1 MALQSPPRKVSET
14 ENMLRLLWCVDA
26 LESAT
31 STQLW
36 TFAAEQELMDYVSM
50 RLCLH
55 KLLTAGE
62 LETGEGSLKE
72 QLFLTDRGR
81 EALSLFGERLPANV
95 RESICK
101 AAPSFRGRIVRNR
114 QVRAV
119 YEIARPNDYRLNLSV
134 CEGDLPTIFLRMV
147 TINRTLASKAL
158 HRFEAHAAEVTTYLY
173 TLAEQAMKADIPAP
187 GLPPPPDAI
196 REHSATEVTARVIL
210 LGKKARFG
218 VELLL
223 PSRKAA
229 ERFIDTLTPTEEA
242 TAVANRLVDILS
254 SSIKVAKQ

>member
-26 LESAT
+26 LESVT

-55 KLLTAGE
+55 KLLAAGE
-62 LETGEGSLKE
+62 LETGEGALKE

-81 EALSLFGERLPANV
+81 EALSLFGERLPADV

-101 AAPSFRGRIVRNR
+101 AAPAFRDRISLNR

-173 TLAEQAMKADIPAP
+173 TLAEQAMQADASAP
-187 GLPPPPDAI
+187 TLPPPDAI
-196 REHSATEVTARVIL
+196 REHSVTEVTARVIL
-210 LGKKARFG
+210 VGKKARFSA
-218 VELLL
+218 ELLL

-229 ERFIDTLTPTEEA
+229 ERFIHALTPPEDA
-242 TAVANRLVDILS
+242 TAVANRLVDMLS
-254 SSIKVAKQ
+254 GPIKTAKQ

>member
-26 LESAT
+26 LESVT

-81 EALSLFGERLPANV
+81 EALSLFGARLPADV
-95 RESICK
+95 QESICK
-101 AAPSFRGRIVRNR
+101 AAPSFRVRIARNR
-114 QVRAV
+114 QVHAV

-134 CEGDLPTIFLRMV
+134 CEGDLPTIFLRMA

-173 TLAEQAMKADIPAP
+173 TLAEQAMQVDSQIQSI
-187 GLPPPPDAI
+187 PPPPDAI
-196 REHSATEVTARVIL
+196 KEHSAVEVTARVIL
-210 LGKKARFG
+210 VGKKARFS

-229 ERFIDTLTPTEEA
+229 ERFIYALTPAEEA
-242 TAVANRLVDILS
+242 TTVANRLVDILS
-254 SSIKVAKQ
+254 NPMKVIKK